1 MTPRASPASGA
12 GAAVPARTPSLRRS
26 HLESRRMTGDM
37 DVLLGRGTRAPQP
50 RTCLRLT
57 PAGPFLPPDTP
68 IILGERG
75 TTSVGDDERI
85 RAILAFLSDP
95 DKARRCAETQL
106 IETPDFQSADEPA
119 VRTKTRGASAP
130 VVRACVSQQ
139 DDTSDEAYEQLHSK
153 FERAEKRLRRLE
165 KEGLV
170 RARRHMVEQVARLET
185 MDVHK
190 LLPALEAREAE
201 LSGTQRRPREAI
213 LACAQHM
220 QQELLA
226 DARETLAR
234 YDKLLPDHA
243 RGDRPPSKRP
253 LPHPSVEPRRSRGE
267 QRQARARRAED
278 SDAGSAGATG
288 RTGPS
293 LAAHAVP
300 AAEDAA
306 RSHGAR
312 NSARTRATSAFGERL
327 PDYVARRAA
336 FDDTM
341 APWIEAAAA
350 ERCP

>member
-1 MTPRASPASGA
+1 
-12 GAAVPARTPSLRRS
+12 
-26 HLESRRMTGDM
+26 M

-50 RTCLRLT
+50 
-57 PAGPFLPPDTP
+57 PGPFLPPDTP

-170 RARRHMVEQVARLET
+170 RDRRHMVEQVARLET

-201 LSGTQRRPREAI
+201 LSGTERRPREAI

-293 LAAHAVP
+293 LAALAVP